1 MCVYNQQYK
10 HMCASRLESSH
21 LPWWQ
26 PQLSIFTL
34 KWSLSF
40 FLAIFHC
47 INQANWPRNFQGFS
61 CLCLS
66 PHHTHAQLYM
76 GSEDLNSVHVCE
88 ASALTTG
95 PSSQLTFMVLS
106 SSFITDILVF
116 FFFFS
121 RQVTSLL
128 FLGHAKF
135 ILILATFVLIPPLL
149 WNINLSNAWLS
160 YSFFRILLTN
170 YLKGAFLNYLCKI
183 DNFHAHRHPCS
194 HLFLP
199 LLSDT
204 LHIFNF
210 FSNRL

>member
-1 MCVYNQQYK
+1 MVYVHVQPTIQAHVCIK
-10 HMCASRLESSH
+10 TGKFTPTVVTTSTVH
-21 LPWWQ
+21 LH
-26 PQLSIFTL
+26 SEME
-34 KWSLSF
+34 SF
-40 FLAIFHC
+40 FLPCYFSLHKPGQLTQELSGILLSLPLTSSHSCSALHGFWGSELSSCLRGKRFTHWAIFPAYPH
-47 INQANWPRNFQGFS
+47 GFV
-61 CLCLS
+61 LIFYY
-66 PHHTHAQLYM
+66 LYT
-76 GSEDLNSVHVCE
+76 C
-88 ASALTTG
+88 
-95 PSSQLTFMVLS
+95 
-106 SSFITDILVF
+106 
-116 FFFFS
+116 FFS

-210 FSNRL
+210 FFK